1 MPSLQLH
8 LRAMSQWSRS
18 QKKAKEEAVAEAKE
32 AQAAA
37 EQIAA
42 AVELLHAH
50 VQSSPEALN
59 GRHLELV
66 NKQSAALIVAD

>member
-1 MPSLQLH
+1 
-8 LRAMSQWSRS
+8 MSQLSRS
-18 QKKAKEEAVAEAKE
+18 QKQAKQEAQAKAVAEAKE
-32 AQAAA
+32 EAAAQAAA
-37 EQIAA
+37 KQIAA